1 MWEEKTNIAEKSK
14 GKQKEERERQRKRQ
28 EVKGRERKSRGK
40 TWEKELLW
48 EVWSGGWIKGCESWD
63 NMTYLTWWKDN
74 ESKNQVT
81 IKLTM
86 IPMGCT
92 NHLNNNITTLYK

>member
-63 NMTYLTWWKDN
+63 NMCITWLDEKTT
-74 ESKNQVT
+74 NQKT
-81 IKLTM
+81 RSQW
-86 IPMGCT
+86 
-92 NHLNNNITTLYK
+92 N